1 MYFLLILAVLANLN
15 GQVFGKDVF
24 EIGVLFEAG
33 RAGARGYII
42 DNLIPLFDQFS
53 KDGKHI

>member
-1 MYFLLILAVLANLN
+1 MYFLIILL
-15 GQVFGKDVF
+15 VF

-33 RAGARGYII
+33 CAGARGYII

>member
-1 MYFLLILAVLANLN
+1 MYFLLILAVFANLK
-15 GQVFGKDVF
+15 GQVFGKDIF

-33 RAGARGYII
+33 CAGARGYII
-42 DNLIPLFDQFS
+42 DNLIPMFNQFS